1 MYILKVLSAIGVVFL
16 SINTILYFTGFTRH
30 GKTCKTFFFY
40 LLGILI
46 IQLAM
51 EIYAIY
57 KINNHFLS
65 TYYLF
70 LNFTLLSVF
79 FHQLFGS
86 ICHKAVRFIKYITLV
101 VLLGMVVQ
109 YIIDPNLYFQFNST
123 GFLVTTVILIVY
135 SALYL
140 YELLSKKIAYAN
152 IISGMLIYY
161 ISSSL
166 IFATAT
172 ALINFDEG
180 TSILIWKVNA
190 VLFIIYQILI
200 LREWIQ
206 TFYRKTQLGQ

>member
-1 MYILKVLSAIGVVFL
+1 MGVVFL
-16 SINTILYFTGFTRH
+16 SINTILYFTGFARH
-30 GKTCKTFFFY
+30 GKACKTFFFY
-40 LLGILI
+40 LLGVLI

-51 EIYAIY
+51 EVYAIY
-57 KINNHFLS
+57 NINNHFLS

-79 FHQLFGS
+79 FHHLFGS
-86 ICHKAVRFIKYITLV
+86 IGHKAVKFIKYITPL
-101 VLLGMVVQ
+101 VLLGMGVQ
-109 YIIDPNLYFQFNST
+109 YIINPSLYFQFNST
-123 GFLVTTVILIVY
+123 GFLVTTVIVIVY

-140 YELLSKKIAYAN
+140 YELLSKKIAFTN

-172 ALINFDEG
+172 ALISFDEG
-180 TSILIWKVNA
+180 TSLLIWKVNA